1 MRHCPLVAILMFL
14 SLLICKR
21 PRDRL
26 ARANDAWKAEDEGDD
41 EETTKNCLALL
52 RYVLLDYRKSLG
64 HLLSTVRKNRR
75 ILLACIITSAV
86 IIAAGLSAILIFAQ
100 NQREYAMQ
108 EAIAS
113 VSEFDRALAGELSK
127 ALLPTY
133 ALAEVVEQLDTFTD
147 LPSKISTTDSYIN
160 NGKSWKNVTKVC
172 TDPAYVE
179 PYVDIASSIK
189 RGSEMPSILVNIQ
202 LAPSGVVCL
211 LYPEINEEDFPA
223 GTTFDS
229 RGARGHDLPNDGERG
244 YYVRKAIVEGR
255 ATIQGPLTLVQEG
268 KQIVRE
274 ALIARNPI
282 YKDGQNFTIDGNSFP
297 FWGFA
302 TVLLN
307 WEALKTKLQL
317 DEILSRHAVS
327 YLLTRTDTL
336 LNFTTNTEYE
346 QTVAID
352 QSGDISRIHSGAS
365 VSIPLNSTDNSWIV
379 TICDTHYDQGWVVW
393 SCILVI
399 FASILAF
406 FLLASVLVAKKDHQD
421 LLYRMMP
428 SDVINRL
435 QRGEAVI
442 ETHLNAT
449 IFFSHIIGFSTLS
462 GNMRPNE
469 FMSMLN
475 QIYAEF
481 DRLVLK
487 HKLYKIETIGDTYIV
502 IGGRGSVDG
511 GDGAERVA
519 LFALEA
525 MRFVTG
531 FRYTDMRVFLRT
543 GISTGPIVSGVVGAA
558 LPKYTVFGDTVNV
571 AARMESSSKS
581 MKIQCSKRTVDMLA
595 ESNRYIFE
603 TEERIENGKE
613 GIVVKGKGTMKTWW
627 IKDATRKTLRLRSF
641 GSALSKSERSKSFG
655 MDDDIEAAIAAAAA
669 AGDDSSKAATGDRS
683 KSRRVSW
690 HDNVE
695 IRTMIAAA
703 KDLELAPEEPRA
715 LGGEEKE

>member
-1 MRHCPLVAILMFL
+1 M
-14 SLLICKR
+14 
-21 PRDRL
+21 
-26 ARANDAWKAEDEGDD
+26 
-41 EETTKNCLALL
+41 
-52 RYVLLDYRKSLG
+52 DYRKSLG
-64 HLLSTVRKNRR
+64 HLLSTIRKNKR

-86 IIAAGLSAILIFAQ
+86 IIAAGLSAIFIFAQ
-100 NQREYAMQ
+100 NQREYATQ
-108 EAIAS
+108 EAVAS
-113 VSEFDRALAGELSK
+113 VSEFDRALAGELNK

-147 LPSKISTTDSYIN
+147 LPSKISTADSYIN
-160 NGKSWKNVTKVC
+160 NGKSWRNVTKVC
-172 TDPAYVE
+172 SDPAYVE
-179 PYVDIASSIK
+179 PYVDISSSIK
-189 RGSEMPSILVNIQ
+189 RGSEMPGILVNIQ

-211 LYPEINEEDFPA
+211 VYPEINEEDFSH

-229 RGARGHDLPNDGERG
+229 RGARGHDLPNDGQRG

-268 KQIVRE
+268 KEIVRE

-282 YKDGQNFTIDGNSFP
+282 YKAGQNFTIDGKSFP

-317 DEILSRHAVS
+317 DEVLSRHTAS

-346 QTVAID
+346 QTVTIA
-352 QSGDISRIHSGAS
+352 QSGDISRIPSGGNIT
-365 VSIPLNSTDNSWIV
+365 IPLNSTDNSWVV

-393 SCILVI
+393 ACILVI
-399 FASILAF
+399 LASILAF

-428 SDVINRL
+428 SDVIDRL

-462 GNMRPNE
+462 GSMRPSE

-502 IGGRGSVDG
+502 IGGRGSADG
-511 GDGAERVA
+511 GDGADRVA
-519 LFALEA
+519 LFALDA
-525 MRFVTG
+525 MGFVTN
-531 FRYTDMRVFLRT
+531 FRYKDMRVFLRA
-543 GISTGPIVSGVVGAA
+543 GMSTGPIVSGVVGAA
-558 LPKYTVFGDTVNV
+558 LPKYTIFGDNVNV
-571 AARMESSSKS
+571 AARMESTSKS
-581 MKIQCSKRTVDMLA
+581 MKIQCSERTVDMLA
-595 ESNRYIFE
+595 ESKKHRFE
-603 TEERIENGKE
+603 IEERIENGEE

-627 IKDATRKTLRLRSF
+627 IKDAKRKTLRLRSF
-641 GSALSKSERSKSFG
+641 GSAFAASERSRSFDV
-655 MDDDIEAAIAAAAA
+655 DDDVEAAIAAAT
-669 AGDDSSKAATGDRS
+669 AGDESGRAATGGRS

-695 IRTMIAAA
+695 VRTMVAKA
-703 KDLELAPEEPRA
+703 KDLDLAPEEPRP
-715 LGGEEKE
+715 LGGKEKE